1 MPTSSCIKCQTLP
14 IIKDRESSLIFGFEV
29 VELSKK
35 FRDFLDD
42 SGINY
47 LKEDSLTVVVKTS
60 SFIEFLSNLLSKNIL
75 KNMKEKLFIF
85 LV

>member
-47 LKEDSLTVVVKTS
+47 LKEDIWK
-60 SFIEFLSNLLSKNIL
+60 IRL
-75 KNMKEKLFIF
+75 KS
-85 LV
+85 